1 MKRGKFIVFEG
12 IDGAGL
18 TTQANLLEK
27 ALKKA
32 GYKVVLTKEPT
43 NGLIGGLIRACLKN
57 EWKTSLLSL
66 QLLFAADRAHH
77 LEKEILPALKKGK
90 IVICDRYLLST
101 IAYGMISLEKEWL
114 KFINSKFLQ
123 PDLTILLDLSVE
135 VSLKRIKLSRFGAEL
150 FEKKE
155 ELRKVRKNYLKLAKE
170 FPNVYVID
178 ASRSIEEVHEEVKKL
193 VNRVLKIRL

>member
-170 FPNVYVID
+170 FPNVYVVD